1 MHAIAPRRW
10 YHEPVMWLAV
20 AIPALTVPAGLTTWY
35 LAATTGHADAVADP
49 VRRVAQVQTAD
60 LAADA
65 EAARRGLTALVRIG
79 ADGRLD
85 IEMGSPLADGTTL
98 LLSLRHPSE
107 AARDQTVVLTG
118 RDQVFTGAVPAA
130 AGTRWDFVLADVSGS
145 WRLVG
150 RGTAGADPIPMAPAL
165 DRS

>member
-10 YHEPVMWLAV
+10 YHEPMMWLAV

-49 VRRVAQVQTAD
+49 VRRVAQVQTTN

-65 EAARRGLTALVRIG
+65 EAARLGLSAVVHIDT
-79 ADGRLD
+79 DGRMAVEL
-85 IEMGSPLADGTTL
+85 GAPLARDTTL
-98 LLSLRHPSE
+98 LLSMRHPSE
-107 AARDQTVVLTG
+107 AARDQTIVLTG
-118 RDQVFTGAVPAA
+118 TGQSFTGTVPAV
-130 AGTRWDFVLADVSGS
+130 AGTRWDFVLADVSGG

-165 DRS
+165 DRG

>member
-10 YHEPVMWLAV
+10 YHEPMMWLAV

-49 VRRVAQVQTAD
+49 VRRVAQVQTTD
-60 LAADA
+60 LSADA
-65 EAARRGLTALVRIG
+65 EAARRGLVATVRIG
-79 ADGRLD
+79 TDGRTLVVL
-85 IEMGSPLADGTTL
+85 GTPLSTGTPL

-107 AARDQTVVLTG
+107 AARDQTIVLSG
-118 RDQVFTGAVPAA
+118 RDRTYAGTVSSAA
-130 AGTRWDFVLADVSGS
+130 DTRWDLVLVDATGS

-150 RGTAGADPIPMAPAL
+150 RGMAGADPIPMAPAL
-165 DRS
+165 DRG

>member
-1 MHAIAPRRW
+1 MHAISPRRW
-10 YHEPVMWLAV
+10 YHEPMMWLAV

-49 VRRVAQVQTAD
+49 VRRVAQVQTTD

-65 EAARRGLTALVRIG
+65 EAARLGLTATVRID
-79 ADGRLD
+79 ADGRMSVEL
-85 IEMGSPLADGTTL
+85 GSPLADATTL

-107 AARDQTVVLTG
+107 AARDQTIVLTG
-118 RDQVFTGAVPAA
+118 RGQTYTGSLRAA
-130 AGTRWDFVLADVSGS
+130 ADTRWDLVLADVSGG

-150 RGTAGADPIPMAPAL
+150 RGTPGAEPIPMAPAI
-165 DRS
+165 DRG